1 MVDKLQS
8 GGVQVNQIADALG
21 GHVRIQQ
28 SGGHHTGVA
37 VAQGAAGVEGMA
49 QTCKSSRK
57 STLGGLVISIGVPGR
72 MTDSYPCTSVWY
84 AARVGGSSAAGGMAP
99 GRSGLKKGPSR

>member
-28 SGGHHTGVA
+28 SGDHHTGVA
-37 VAQGAAGVEGMA
+37 VAQRAAGVEGMA
-49 QTCKSSRK
+49 
-57 STLGGLVISIGVPGR
+57 
-72 MTDSYPCTSVWY
+72 
-84 AARVGGSSAAGGMAP
+84 
-99 GRSGLKKGPSR
+99 